1 MITSLNFFILDFLH
15 KIKILLDNEFGHK
28 KSTLYGCGE
37 IMGLSRML
45 KINTPFLKILYVK
58 LVGDNFCHL
67 PQLPDEKLPSAQNE
81 HLEKMNI
88 KLPTGQN
95 GPLENK
101 GGSRSF

>member
-1 MITSLNFFILDFLH
+1 MIF
-15 KIKILLDNEFGHK
+15 
-28 KSTLYGCGE
+28 
-37 IMGLSRML
+37 
-45 KINTPFLKILYVK
+45 LYVK

-101 GGSRSF
+101 SGK

>member
-1 MITSLNFFILDFLH
+1 
-15 KIKILLDNEFGHK
+15 LDNEFGHK

-37 IMGLSRML
+37 IMGLSRIL
-45 KINTPFLKILYVK
+45 KINTPFLKYFLYVK
-58 LVGDNFCHL
+58 LVSGYFSHL
-67 PQLPDEKLPSAQNE
+67 PELPDEKLPSAQNE